1 MNPRV
6 KDFTE
11 YIKPFD
17 KPVKDKLKQLQETI
31 QKAAPEAEPVISY
44 NMPAFKYHGVLV
56 YFAGYKNHIGF
67 YPMASGIETFQN
79 EIKAGGYKWAKGS
92 IQFPLDQPL
101 PLTLVTKMIKFR
113 VKHNLEKEEMK
124 KQLKKKK

>member
-1 MNPRV
+1 MNPRI
-6 KDFTE
+6 KDFAE

-17 KPVKDKLKQLQETI
+17 KPVRDKLKQLQETI

-67 YPMASGIETFQN
+67 YPMPSVIEKFKK
-79 EIKAGGYKWAKGS
+79 EIESANYKWAKGS
-92 IQFPLDQPL
+92 VQFPLDKPL
-101 PLTLVTKMIKFR
+101 PLTLVTKMIRFR
-113 VKHNLEKEEMK
+113 MKDNLEKEAIK
-124 KQLKKKK
+124 KLRKKK